1 MNQNGIKLG
10 KTNNYIVS
18 AGSWKGD
25 GGASMGVLPKAIWQ
39 KKITPDEKNRIP
51 LALNLL
57 IIRTAAKTILI
68 DTGIGNKI
76 TAKQQKIYQ
85 PSEFCLP
92 ENLKKL
98 GIEPEEID
106 YVVLTHLHFDH
117 AGGIVS
123 AQNGEYKLT
132 FPNATHIIQQR
143 EWEIAKHPDGLNMA
157 SYNFKA
163 DLTLL
168 EESGNFLL
176 IDGDHQLT
184 DEVRLEL
191 VGGHTEGMQSIR
203 IESDGELAYYA
214 GDIIT
219 SEPHLHPAVTSA
231 YDVCRKDTYHAKKR
245 ILSELQQREG
255 ILFFPHDHKKA
266 FIQL

>member
-1 MNQNGIKLG
+1 MSKNVIKLG
-10 KTNNYIVS
+10 QTSNYIVS
-18 AGSWKGD
+18 AGSWRGD
-25 GGASMGVLPKAIWQ
+25 GGASMGVLPKALWQ
-39 KKITPDEKNRIP
+39 KKITPDDKNRIP

-57 IIRTAAKTILI
+57 LIISGGKKILI

-76 TAKQQKIYQ
+76 TEKQKKIYQ

-92 ENLKKL
+92 ENLTKVRIK
-98 GIEPEEID
+98 PEEVD
-106 YVVLTHLHFDH
+106 YIILTHLHFDH

-123 AQNGEYKLT
+123 EHNDEYKLT
-132 FPNATHIIQQR
+132 FPNATHVIQKK

-168 EESGNFLL
+168 EKSGKYLL
-176 IDGDHQLT
+176 IDGDYQLT
-184 DEVRLEL
+184 DAVSLEL

-203 IESDGELAYYA
+203 IESEGELAYYA

-231 YDVCRKDTYHAKKR
+231 YDVCRKDTYRAKKR
-245 ILSELQQREG
+245 ILAELQQREG